1 MEKTYTREELAEKAH
16 RTMAEQ
22 GLTEIYATEDG
33 QLFYEQNRAELHAN
47 NDKDNVMKVF
57 TFVESKKSKTKT
69 KE

>member
-16 RTMAEQ
+16 KTMSKYN
-22 GLTEIYATEDG
+22 LSEIYATEDG

-47 NDKDNVMKVF
+47 KDKDNVMKVF
-57 TFVESKKSKTKT
+57 TFVESKKNKTKT

>member
-1 MEKTYTREELAEKAH
+1 
-16 RTMAEQ
+16 MAEQ

-33 QLFYEQNRAELHAN
+33 QLFYERNRAELHAN

-57 TFVESKKSKTKT
+57 TFVENKKNKTKT